1 MLTTK
6 ELFNEMYTIEK
17 MNRNSLTIVNNKTG
31 EYSFISRNAYNA
43 LLRDEVVDMR
53 EREHTFYDQGGG
65 EHFYNWVEVLV
76 WKSI

>member
-1 MLTTK
+1 MTTK
-6 ELFNEMYTIEK
+6 EKFNETYTIEK

-65 EHFYNWVEVLV
+65 EHFSNWVEVLV

>member
-17 MNRNSLTIVNNKTG
+17 MNRNSLTIVNNATHDHV
-31 EYSFISRNAYNA
+31 FISRNAYNS
-43 LLRDEVVDMR
+43 LLKGEAIDMR
-53 EREHTFYDQGGG
+53 EQEREWGCGCVST
-65 EHFYNWVEVLV
+65 WLEVLV